1 MNPNTWSINIKWEP
15 IISQASF
22 WRLKIKQQTNKI
34 SHLHR
39 AYVLFKECQQDVN
52 IVTTEQ
58 IKFVTDGKCFGG
70 K

>member
-1 MNPNTWSINIKWEP
+1 MRTDYIPSIILEAQDKTTNK
-15 IISQASF
+15 
-22 WRLKIKQQTNKI
+22 TNKI